1 MYSISA
7 MLLDLDEPWKVIAC
21 ANQPL
26 IVPEAP
32 YELTGFVPGVCFP
45 VGCLCDAATGRIA
58 IYYGAADTFTAL
70 CFCNAA
76 EIVQFI
82 KDYPLKK

>member
-1 MYSISA
+1 
-7 MLLDLDEPWKVIAC
+7 MLLDLEKPWKVIAC

-26 IVPEAP
+26 IVPEAS

-45 VGCLCDAATGRIA
+45 VGCLCDSATGRLA

-70 CFCNAA
+70 CFCKAG
-76 EIVQFI
+76 EVIDFI
-82 KDYPLKK
+82 KENPLKI